1 MIDIK
6 VNGTFLYIPAD
17 TSLVLEQNNNSFDID
32 NIGSDIIWTF
42 DIPAKPNAV
51 ALKSAHYISVSN
63 YKKYRCEVLFN
74 GVIIANGSLY
84 IQSVS
89 NEKTVSCGVVLDG
102 LGEDFGGKKLK
113 ENDYGADVVISQP
126 TDNLESHRAN
136 WINFL
141 TGSRSE
147 NSIYKF
153 FLFCCEKF
161 YKNNEDYGYH
171 KNHRATLRGQQGEEF
186 WCGYV
191 NRLFFNDYYNEIVNQ
206 PDTDTRGLQLF
217 NTLGNNTEKLNGYC
231 FAPALRLD
239 WLTRKVFDNAGYS
252 IIGDFLTNANVKKLF
267 IQSMN
272 AMDGD
277 LRQFGLDEYLYLTG
291 GAIGT
296 NQISETRNSLDV
308 GINEVTF
315 NGFQVGNTAPVF
327 NFRLRADVD
336 SLQHTNADN
345 NFFQKYDEVFM
356 LFVRPSNW
364 DGSYPALRCVVNH
377 NASVKDYRYGKAQPS
392 WLRLGYAAAD
402 NGYPGFT
409 NNAMT
414 TCSFIRMKDNGRFYG
429 VDGLGNICQDADFFY
444 GIEPNYAFIQL
455 TTSHENT
462 GANYNDP
469 EQDVD
474 IIGNFTANAFF
485 TRAQYSGGQYVVEL
499 VKMRVKTPKHYI
511 YGQTTT
517 NAALWLQQTN
527 DGPGGSVHAP
537 IYIEY
542 AGQLEWL
549 EYIETLATR
558 SVANTNTLLNV
569 YDTMLRWKKH
579 VPNVT
584 NADYIKKIC
593 KFFGLS
599 LYVNP
604 FHKEVQLSF
613 VNNVFEAGAIDI
625 TDYVTDMERLT
636 YEPKLYKVGVDTVLA
651 KKGVAEDFMLED
663 IKKRADLPPAR
674 SKKKCSIFIK
684 NENAYSHSVQD
695 SNTNKYK
702 WELSAGNDKVLT
714 AGNDGDDVEELTTE
728 INVPNMRVVDT
739 DSTSDIEKEY
749 LCDISAQGCSRLM
762 DDDYTGEFDMIL
774 MQQVAERMMGFSNVG
789 GDNNFMWI
797 KAQTANPT
805 NLSEYGNKVNGLIN
819 LSATGEDSVGEKW
832 LRKFY
837 EFKAHQERFRF
848 VARLPLS
855 MFMAIYN
862 LQQPQHVAVCDEKR
876 WIMIKHRKYLPTK
889 VTYEFGKGDY
899 VLTTIECSRQHYD

>member
-161 YKNNEDYGYH
+161 YKDNEAYGWH
-171 KNHRATLRGQQGEEF
+171 KNQRSTLRGQQGEEF

-206 PDTDTRGLQLF
+206 PDTDTRGLHLF
-217 NTLGNNTEKLNGYC
+217 NTLGNNTDKLNGYC

-277 LRQFGLDEYLYLTG
+277 LSQFGYKEYLYITG
-291 GAIGT
+291 GVTGKDNVRT
-296 NQISETRNSLDV
+296 SQSMDV
-308 GINEVTF
+308 GINEVSYEGFACNEATPTF
-315 NGFQVGNTAPVF
+315 NFGLKAE
-327 NFRLRADVD
+327 VD
-336 SLQHTNADN
+336 NQQTGQDITPSSQNPWTK
-345 NFFQKYDEVFM
+345 QDEVFV
-356 LFVRPSNW
+356 LLIRTPSAVSENKLPTYRSVINNTATKRDYIYGHLYNFGYLLVKFVIQQNNNVHYYDSYHYRW
-364 DGSYPALRCVVNH
+364 DDHEIIVP
-377 NASVKDYRYGKAQPS
+377 YGDC
-392 WLRLGYAAAD
+392 YA
-402 NGYPGFT
+402 
-409 NNAMT
+409 
-414 TCSFIRMKDNGRFYG
+414 
-429 VDGLGNICQDADFFY
+429 
-444 GIEPNYAFIQL
+444 IQL
-455 TTSHENT
+455 TPST
-462 GANYNDP
+462 GDATANYNDP
-469 EQDVD
+469 SEPELD
-474 IIGNFTANAFF
+474 IVGNFTANRLRQQAGSQNFI
-485 TRAQYSGGQYVVEL
+485 VEL
-499 VKMRVKTPKHYI
+499 AKFRVKTVQHGDWNGNYDDF
-511 YGQTTT
+511 TTT
-517 NAALWLQQTN
+517 WLYPNTS
-527 DGPGGSVHAP
+527 GGYTSREVR
-537 IYIEY
+537 IEKYGNLEKIEY
-542 AGQLEWL
+542 ISTIAKTHL
-549 EYIETLATR
+549 
-558 SVANTNTLLNV
+558 ANTNTLMNV
-569 YDTMLRWKKH
+569 FDTMLRWKEH
-579 VPNVT
+579 VPNVS

-599 LYVNP
+599 IYVNP
-604 FHKEVQLSF
+604 FQKEVQLSF

-663 IKKRADLPPAR
+663 IKKHADLPPAR
-674 SKKKCSIFIK
+674 SVKKHSIFIK

-695 SNTNKYK
+695 SKTNKYK

-714 AGNDGDDVEELTTE
+714 AGNEGDDVEELTTE

-739 DSTSDIEKEY
+739 DSSSDIEKEY

-774 MQQVAERMMGFSNVG
+774 MQQVAERSMGFANVG

-837 EFKAHQERFRF
+837 GFKAHQERFRF

>member
-161 YKNNEDYGYH
+161 YKDNEAYGWH
-171 KNHRATLRGQQGEEF
+171 KNQRSTLRGQQGEEF
-186 WCGYV
+186 WSGYV

-206 PDTDTRGLQLF
+206 PDTDTRGLHLF
-217 NTLGNNTEKLNGYC
+217 NTLGNNTDKLNGYC

-277 LRQFGLDEYLYLTG
+277 LSQFGYKEYFYITG
-291 GAIGT
+291 GVSGKDNIRT
-296 NQISETRNSLDV
+296 SQSLDV
-308 GINEVTF
+308 GINEVSYEGFACNGATPTF
-315 NGFQVGNTAPVF
+315 NFG
-327 NFRLRADVD
+327 LKADVD
-336 SLQHTNADN
+336 DLLTGINLTPSQQNPWTK
-345 NFFQKYDEVFM
+345 QDEVFV
-356 LFVRPSNW
+356 LLIRTPSAASENKLPSYRSVINNSATKKEYIYGHLYYFGSFYIKFVFRQNNTAHYYDYYHNW
-364 DGSYPALRCVVNH
+364 WDDH
-377 NASVKDYRYGKAQPS
+377 
-392 WLRLGYAAAD
+392 
-402 NGYPGFT
+402 
-409 NNAMT
+409 
-414 TCSFIRMKDNGRFYG
+414 
-429 VDGLGNICQDADFFY
+429 DAIVPYTDCF
-444 GIEPNYAFIQL
+444 AIQL
-455 TTSHENT
+455 TPST
-462 GANYNDP
+462 GDATANYNDP
-469 EQDVD
+469 SEPELD
-474 IIGNFTANAFF
+474 IVGNFTAN
-485 TRAQYSGGQYVVEL
+485 RLGQVSGYSNLIVELAKFRIKTVQHGEWNNYDDDFPTQWRMPVSTDQYVLRDIRIE
-499 VKMRVKTPKHYI
+499 K
-511 YGQTTT
+511 YG
-517 NAALWLQQTN
+517 N
-527 DGPGGSVHAP
+527 
-537 IYIEY
+537 
-542 AGQLEWL
+542 LEKV
-549 EYIETLATR
+549 EYISTIAKTHL
-558 SVANTNTLLNV
+558 ANTNTLMNV
-569 YDTMLRWKKH
+569 FDTMLRWKEH
-579 VPNVT
+579 VPNVS

-599 LYVNP
+599 IYVNP
-604 FHKEVQLSF
+604 FQKEVELSF

-636 YEPKLYKVGVDTVLA
+636 YEPKQYKVGVDTVLA

-663 IKKRADLPPAR
+663 IKRHADLPPAR
-674 SKKKCSIFIK
+674 SVKKHSIFIK

-695 SNTNKYK
+695 SKTNKYK

-739 DSTSDIEKEY
+739 DSSSDIEKEY

-774 MQQVAERMMGFSNVG
+774 MQQVAERSMGFANVG